1 MKERIAIV
9 SGSFAEFVN
18 FAKENNLT
26 LTLRGLCASNEIQE
40 FFDCRKWEHYAG
52 NEFHS
57 MKIVGT
63 DYLNTEVRS
72 RLRTK
77 IRLVKSL

>member
-1 MKERIAIV
+1 MKERIAVV

-26 LTLRGLCASNEIQE
+26 LQSLGCASNEIQE
-40 FFDCRKWEHYAG
+40 FFDCRKWEHCAG
-52 NEFHS
+52 MEFHS
-57 MKIVGT
+57 MQIVGT
-63 DYLNTEVRS
+63 GYLNTEVRS

>member
-1 MKERIAIV
+1 MKERIAVV

-26 LTLRGLCASNEIQE
+26 LQSLGCASNEIQE

-63 DYLNTEVRS
+63 GYLNTEVRS